1 MACMTTPAGTPSES
15 AVTPAAPMLVLDRKS
30 NGRAIYDPEAK
41 RALVQQ
47 CLQPGVSVAATALR
61 AGVNANL
68 LRKWITKHQ
77 RAIGERATAPPST
90 IAGDLMPVVL
100 RCDAAAAMT
109 AAPASGSL
117 AGAPTPITIELHGAR
132 VHVASGVD
140 PTTLAAVVRAL
151 RATA

>member
-1 MACMTTPAGTPSES
+1 
-15 AVTPAAPMLVLDRKS
+15 MLVLDRKS
-30 NGRAIYDPEAK
+30 NGRAIYDLEAK

-47 CLQPGVSVAATALR
+47 CLQPSVSVAATALR

-77 RAIGERATAPPST
+77 RAIGGRATAPPST

-100 RCDAAAAMT
+100 RCDTAAAVT
-109 AAPASGSL
+109 AARAPGSL
-117 AGAPTPITIELHGAR
+117 AGAPAPITIELHGAR

-140 PTTLAAVVRAL
+140 PTTLAAVVQAL